1 MFVAFVEK
9 RKRLVFAKSVKKGLE
24 QSYIFGISDLDKT
37 YFDNHIYLLSYEG
50 MVRDKLLSYK
60 FGDKSYIYKTFSRI
74 VLNDKKVCNFLKG
87 YDIITEVPIH
97 RKRKSIR
104 GYNQSTLIA
113 REISKNIENIKYG
126 SFLKKI
132 KDNNRQSELSEEER
146 KENVK
151 NVYEVNDK
159 DLIFNKKV
167 VLFDDIYTTGNT
179 VNECAKVLKEAGA
192 SEVLILTVAK
202 TINKRK
208 KRCDNGDGE
217 ACRNQE

>member
-37 YFDNHIYLLSYEG
+37 YFDDHIYLLSYEG

-74 VLNDKKVCNFLKG
+74 VVNDKKVCNFLKG

-146 KENVK
+146 KDNVK

-192 SEVLILTVAK
+192 SEVLVLTLAK
-202 TINKRK
+202 TK
-208 KRCDNGDGE
+208 KEKDRPLDHS
-217 ACRNQE
+217 